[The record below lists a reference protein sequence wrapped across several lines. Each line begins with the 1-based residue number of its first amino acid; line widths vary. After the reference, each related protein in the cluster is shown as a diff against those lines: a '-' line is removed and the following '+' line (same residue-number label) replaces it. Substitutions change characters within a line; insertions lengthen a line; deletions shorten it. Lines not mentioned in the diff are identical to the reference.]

1 MNRYMKVLVAGAAVA
16 VIGGSILATPVS
28 AAGLKDIDSYW
39 GKAAVQYFYDNHYVS
54 GVNGNFRPN
63 DPVTR
68 EGIASII
75 NNMLQS
81 EDKVMTT
88 DFKDMQGRWS
98 QRAVASMVDKQIMSG
113 YKDNTFRPTENLT
126 REEFAVIAYNYMSYK
141 GMTTTEKA
149 PAYRDSAQIS
159 SWAKKAVDTVSAAG
173 YMSGSNGAFQPKQ
186 VVTRGEAVNVLYR
199 MLKGTEKAAA
209 TMGQKSQ
216 EELAFKDITTVYGS
230 VKNFAKDGI
239 MYWQGDVLHI
249 GVKNQANRTKLE
261 QTIKS
266 DDALKDGKVVVQRSS
281 YSYTDYKNMMSRAET
296 VYRATEPTATVVT
309 VEPDYINEK
318 VVLKVNSISKDTQ
331 QALNKEL
338 GSALRIIIQ

>member
-1 MNRYMKVLVAGAAVA
+1 M
-16 VIGGSILATPVS
+16 
-28 AAGLKDIDSYW
+28 
-39 GKAAVQYFYDNHYVS
+39 
-54 GVNGNFRPN
+54 
-63 DPVTR
+63 
-68 EGIASII
+68 
-75 NNMLQS
+75 
-81 EDKVMTT
+81 
-88 DFKDMQGRWS
+88 
-98 QRAVASMVDKQIMSG
+98 
-113 YKDNTFRPTENLT
+113 
-126 REEFAVIAYNYMSYK
+126 
-141 GMTTTEKA
+141 
-149 PAYRDSAQIS
+149 
-159 SWAKKAVDTVSAAG
+159 SAAG